1 MSCDINIINYIFS
14 IEKVSRYNLDKDN
27 YKPPIHY
34 VFIGDIESEYKNIF
48 EKFEKREEIKSS
60 DVTLLK
66 NKYKDYYLDWVKV
79 VKDKKQIKFI
89 NSTIR
94 IDDSIN
100 EIKKKI
106 YVYLSNPS
114 DNKYIL
120 TENQQLW
127 MSPEK
132 NDYYMLGS
140 YYVNYVTE
148 EKIEVK
154 PSIYEKFNL
163 DNQFLNINSPDNQL
177 RLKTNM
183 NSDLIID
190 ILTELDIKSL
200 NPVIYLADAI
210 EEENYLKSKKIKIDN
225 AIIKGYFKKYWPI
238 VDLNNDNKKSEYL
251 LVKDNYLKE
260 NYVTNLINNININS
274 NIFKPCNIITMNLT
288 INQGFDDEIDLYN
301 IFDYLREKKIDEH
314 TPFIKYDDNSFKSSF
329 TIISKEAIDN
339 NKIKKTD
346 LIRWLR
352 VKKEEHKKVNG
363 ISMKRCFT
371 KFNDINHYSSLTL
384 DKKGVVTLHISFKH
398 ENKATMNDIK
408 DAIIDCKS
416 ILTDI
421 NNNTTS
427 IKLKEMPPIG
437 TPNINIDNSKIKFK
451 PNTKMV
457 FMNLLIPYQYDTSKI
472 NLDKLYEFAKNFPNF
487 LSKLPKEN
495 LPLVNN
501 TGKDGLSIQLKYN
514 RVSGFANMNQIM
526 TTIDILK
533 QKDTSDVIIIRTIE
547 KLYQKSMEEAKAYL
561 LEWKKKFSSLK
572 GSKIDPKFKSGIL
585 VTITK
590 NTIKLDGITKIYQV
604 PLVYKFFT
612 TFMTLF
618 FMKDELD
625 KTDKEFRKYFSAKNI
640 NKKNITFST
649 TKNNEN
655 IPFDSLNLNIDD
667 KYDEYEI
674 DDDIYLEENI
684 KKIQENIEDDDYNA
698 ANNYTKLN
706 SINKHYRN
714 IGLATNDEIT
724 PELKLTCEDVVI
736 EVDTC
741 EDLCNDS
748 KYFLRR
754 LQRYDNRLFRFNLG
768 SENSKKKRQYSRA
781 CQRSSQPV
789 ILPYNPEEEPKIDRR
804 SFSYTIKYSTDPEKP
819 RWYICPKFWCPYCE
833 IPIFEGDVDPK
844 TIRQRK
850 TEGDGSK
857 CNIAKCPRG
866 DHQILYRDAVD
877 ANYYPSFDTRGY
889 HPDGYCLPCCF
900 KIPHNDPKYPA
911 KYQKFQKCLGV
922 NVNDVTIDTSKIYII
937 KNLGVLNIGKY
948 ALLPYAI
955 ALLLGSKLSSG
966 YLGNN
971 KGYLRKG
978 IKQNDNNSFLACIA
992 DIMTCD
998 KTNGFWTYEKVKKV
1012 IIDKLD
1018 EKLFRSLDG
1027 GNLYVLF
1034 DDKTKNITPMENFIN
1049 YINHTDLLMKHS
1061 YLWDLL
1067 QRPGILFENGANIV
1081 IFENESILCPFGE
1094 HIREFYD
1101 NTKHTIL
1108 IIKHNNNQY
1117 EPIYYLEG
1125 NGKTATHTCI
1135 FPPSNET
1142 VDNIV
1147 NMCKKECEN
1156 SYDINWELVLKDNI
1170 NKYNLHLDNLVTNL
1184 GPYLQI
1190 ILNEIL
1196 TNIKNGKLN
1205 SDYIPVMQYLD
1216 SYNKVFAI
1224 QLKNG
1229 LFLPIRPSKLNI
1241 NLPFTEVFNFNK
1253 LKLLDFN
1260 TTVKYLNE
1268 LSDKTNLK
1276 YKVNH
1281 KILDLKGSNK
1291 IVAVVTEHN
1300 KIIPVIVTSD
1310 NDKKLKISNFSYYSD
1325 ADEALQQKI
1334 VIIDNR
1340 IEQINKKNYED
1351 ETYQRMRFELS
1362 KFLKMSKN
1370 KHYFDEILNIINE
1383 DDKDILET
1391 RKKMYKILNEIFIK
1405 LISFNDNNIDYQFY
1419 KTPNTRT
1426 PCFMRTVI
1434 KSKKISKNDSVNLFS
1449 CSDDPHCT
1457 IDKND
1462 CKIFI
1467 NKLNLLDNER
1477 KINNYDFY
1485 LAMIIDELV
1494 RYRLKRYEILNDKI
1508 AYIIDK
1514 EKVILNP
1521 KKYIIIYNMS
1531 SDDIEK
1537 LIDIIYEDNKG
1548 INIDKRKLYE
1558 QTTTKSYSF
1567 PRDKYVMGISKFTY
1581 SIEKLSGRWE
1591 QLLGE
1596 KYIVQKNINSSIY
1609 LSLSYSLA
1617 NLNINVENQN
1627 SKTIIN
1633 IIKRKVCDFIEKHDN
1648 DMSMVIKL
1656 LNIINSKKN
1665 NSSIKKN
1672 SNNIKEKLKK
1682 VTFTSKTLTNKVNSP
1697 NNNEKEISTILE
1709 LYQKELF
1716 KQKNEYR
1723 LISSTEKLVRE
1734 ILNETYTGCIIDI
1747 IIISIIYNVNIIVL
1761 NKRHYKET
1769 LHNFMYIGPQF
1780 GLFNENILL
1789 YKSSN
1794 ETNIKNYIYNI
1805 IRLGSNKYLFKQNE
1819 LPSKFINYIK
1829 T

>member
-1 MSCDINIINYIFS
+1 MSCDINIDNYIFS
-14 IEKVSRYNLDKDN
+14 IEKVSRLGLKYT
-27 YKPPIHY
+27 IHY
-34 VFIGDIESEYKNIF
+34 VFVGTVEPEYEAIF
-48 EKFEKREEIKSS
+48 KKFENRSEIQSS

-66 NKYKDYYLDWVKV
+66 KKYKNYYLDWVKV
-79 VKDKKQIKFI
+79 VKEKKTIKFI
-89 NSTIR
+89 NATIR

-114 DNKYIL
+114 AKPPKYIL
-120 TENQQLW
+120 TENQELW
-127 MSPEK
+127 LKPNKDE
-132 NDYYMLGS
+132 YFMLGS
-140 YYVNYVTE
+140 YYENYETE
-148 EKIEVK
+148 ERVK
-154 PSIYEKFNL
+154 VLPSVYQKFEL
-163 DNQFLNINSPDNQL
+163 DNQFLNINSPDNKL
-177 RLKTNM
+177 KLKTNM
-183 NSDLIID
+183 NSYLIID
-190 ILTELDIKSL
+190 ILNDLDIKTL
-200 NPVIYLADAI
+200 NPVIYLCDAI
-210 EEENYLKSKKIKIDN
+210 EEKDILKDQKINIDL
-225 AIIKGYFKKYWPI
+225 AVIKGYFKKYWPI
-238 VDLNNDNKKSEYL
+238 VELNPDDKSGEYL
-251 LVKDNYLKE
+251 VNKDNYSKE
-260 NYVTNLINNININS
+260 NYITSLINNLKPNTE
-274 NIFKPCNIITMNLT
+274 IFKQCDIITMNLT
-288 INQGFDDEIDLYN
+288 INQGLDEEIDLYN
-301 IFDYLREKKIDEH
+301 IFDYLREKKIDEQ

-329 TIISKEAIDN
+329 TIISKAAIDN
-339 NKIKKTD
+339 GKIKKTD
-346 LIRWLR
+346 LIKWLG

-371 KFNDINHYSSLTL
+371 KFNDINHYSSILI
-384 DKKGVVTLHISFKH
+384 DKKGVVNLHISFKQD
-398 ENKATMNDIK
+398 NRAKISDIR
-408 DAIIDCKS
+408 DAIVDCKS
-416 ILTDI
+416 ILSDI

-427 IKLKEMPPIG
+427 IKLKEMSPIG
-437 TPNINIDNSKIKFK
+437 TPNINISDSTVKFK
-451 PNTKMV
+451 SNTKMI
-457 FMNLLIPYQYDTSKI
+457 FMNVIIPYKYDSSKI
-472 NLDKLYEFAKNFPNF
+472 NLDKLYDFAKNFPNF

-495 LPLVNN
+495 LVSVNDSD
-501 TGKDGLSIQLKYN
+501 KDGLSIKLKYN

-526 TTIDILK
+526 TRIDILK
-533 QKDTSDVIIIRTIE
+533 QDNKSDAVIIKTIE
-547 KLYQKSMEEAKAYL
+547 KLYQKSFEEARSYL

-572 GSKIDPKFKSGIL
+572 SAKIDPQFKSGIL

-590 NTIKLDGITKIYQV
+590 STIKLDGITKIYQV
-604 PLVYKFFT
+604 PLIYKFFT

-618 FMKDELD
+618 FMREELE
-625 KTDKEFRKYFSAKNI
+625 KTDKEFRKYFMSNNRKT
-640 NKKNITFST
+640 ITFST
-649 TKNNEN
+649 TKNIEN
-655 IPFDSLNLNIDD
+655 IPFEKLDIDLNIND
-667 KYDEYEI
+667 KYNEYEI
-674 DDDIYLEENI
+674 DDDIYLEEDI
-684 KKIQENIEDDDYNA
+684 KKIQEDINDEYNM
-698 ANNYTKLN
+698 ANNYSKLS

-714 IGLATNDEIT
+714 IGLASNDEIE
-724 PELKLTCEDVVI
+724 PALKLTCEDVVI

-754 LQRYDNRLFRFNLG
+754 LQRYDNRLFKYNLG
-768 SENSKKKRQYSRA
+768 EKKSEKKRQYSRV
-781 CQRSSQPV
+781 CQRTSQPV

-866 DHQILYRDAVD
+866 DHQILYRDANEG
-877 ANYYPSFDTRGY
+877 NYYPSFDTRGY
-889 HPDGYCLPCCF
+889 HPEGYCLPCCF
-900 KIPHNDPKYPA
+900 KIPHNDPKYPS

-922 NVNDVTIDTSKIYII
+922 NVNDVVIDTSKIYIN
-937 KNLGVLNIGKY
+937 KNLGVLTVGKY
-948 ALLPYAI
+948 GLLPYAI
-955 ALLLGSKLSSG
+955 SLLLGTKLSSG

-971 KGYLRKG
+971 RGYLRRG
-978 IKQNDNNSFLACIA
+978 IKQNDNNSFLACVA
-992 DIMTCD
+992 DIMSCD

-1018 EKLFRSLDG
+1018 EKLFRSLDA

-1049 YINHTDLLMKHS
+1049 YLNHTDLLMKPA

-1081 IFENESILCPFGE
+1081 IFEDESILCPYGE
-1094 HIREFYD
+1094 HLRHFYD
-1101 NTKHTIL
+1101 NSKHTIL
-1108 IIKHNNNQY
+1108 MIKQSNNQY

-1147 NMCKKECEN
+1147 SMCKKECEN
-1156 SYDINWELVLKDNI
+1156 SYDINWELVLKDNV
-1170 NKYNLHLDNLVTNL
+1170 NKFNLHLDNMVTNL

-1190 ILNEIL
+1190 VLNEIL
-1196 TNIKNGKLN
+1196 TSIQNKKLKA
-1205 SDYIPVMQYLD
+1205 DYTPVMQYLD

-1229 LFLPIRPSKLNI
+1229 LFLPIRPSKLI
-1241 NLPFTEVFNFNK
+1241 VELPYKEIFNYNE
-1253 LKLLDFN
+1253 LKLLDFT

-1268 LSDKTNLK
+1268 LADKTSLK
-1276 YKVNH
+1276 CQVNH
-1281 KILDLKGSNK
+1281 KILDLKDGNK
-1291 IVAVVTEHN
+1291 IVAVVTELN
-1300 KIIPVIVTSD
+1300 KIVPVKITPDTD
-1310 NDKKLKISNFSYYSD
+1310 NKLKISNFSYYSD

-1340 IEQINKKNYED
+1340 IEQINKKNFED

-1362 KFLKMSKN
+1362 KFLKIPNN
-1370 KHYFDEILNIINE
+1370 KEYFDEVLAIINE
-1383 DDKDILET
+1383 ENKDINET
-1391 RKKMYKILNEIFIK
+1391 RKKMYKVLNEIFMK
-1405 LISFNDNNIDYQFY
+1405 LISFNDNEIDYQFY

-1434 KSKKISKNDSVNLFS
+1434 KNGKKKSSENINLFS

-1457 IDKND
+1457 IEKNE
-1462 CKIFI
+1462 CKLYL
-1467 NKLNLLDNER
+1467 NKLNLLNNER
-1477 KINNYDFY
+1477 KINNYEFY
-1485 LAMIIDELV
+1485 MAMIIDELV

-1521 KKYIIIYNMS
+1521 KKYVIIYNMS
-1531 SDDIEK
+1531 SEDIEK
-1537 LIDIIYEDNKG
+1537 LIDMIYEDNKG

-1591 QLLGE
+1591 QLLGN
-1596 KYIVQKNINSSIY
+1596 KYIVQKNMNSSIY
-1609 LSLSYSLA
+1609 LSLSYSLSG
-1617 NLNINVENQN
+1617 LNINVENQN

-1633 IIKRKVCDFIEKHDN
+1633 IIKRKVCDFIEKHDT
-1648 DMSMVIKL
+1648 DMSMVLKFM
-1656 LNIINSKKN
+1656 NIISLKKN
-1665 NSSIKKN
+1665 NSSLKKSEN
-1672 SNNIKEKLKK
+1672 SIKEKLKK
-1682 VTFTSKTLTNKVNSP
+1682 VNLSNKALTNKLNISNQ
-1697 NNNEKEISTILE
+1697 NNKKEISTLLE

-1716 KQKNEYR
+1716 KQRNEYR

-1734 ILNETYTGCIIDI
+1734 IMNDTYTGCIIDI
-1747 IIISIIYNVNIIVL
+1747 IIVSIIYNVNIIVL

-1769 LHNFMYIGPQF
+1769 IHNFMNIGPQF
-1780 GLFNENILL
+1780 GLFNDNILL

-1794 ETNIKNYIYNI
+1794 ESDIKSYIYNI
-1805 IRLGSNKYLFKQNE
+1805 IRYGNNKYLFKQND

-1829 T
+1829 TI